1 VPGLRE
7 SFRDPSSLKP
17 KVWKSLRQTRN
28 FEEKGYNFLYN
39 LGTLGSVTPMST
51 SNIRNMGYESLQ
63 RYNDFRRLSGEN
75 RFTGITS
82 RKLVYSIGGRMLSA
96 GMSRMLPRVGG
107 LTGRLLRASAGR
119 ASQKILSHYDR
130 KTKDFLRGTFSL
142 DADAVDKK
150 IRQHAMR
157 GRFNVT
163 KVQLA
168 IAAIASANAPDY
180 YALARKNTGVG
191 SGDKYH
197 SGMVMYNHSLED
209 VEQMM
214 SAYDMAMYMENAELP
229 DRDISHLIRG
239 GRDGGGATIMDT
251 DNTHWLDGGHGFW
264 SSTPKGFKSYSAAEL
279 YLRQNPTRAEDYFNT
294 VRRGGARD
302 KSTPWSRAEHNPK
315 YGEGAL
321 YRFGPQSVDE
331 DKRKQIANMAA
342 DYLQLAEVDGVPLGG
357 DQLANTYS
365 KLLELHVE
373 GVPIEQLGQ
382 AAQTARIIR
391 GDLSDARGPQRYRKV
406 DNENFNPALP
416 ESKENPRRK
425 WEQGPR
431 GPFKSGGG
439 VNEHQALFTDNIKRH
454 NFVPNQEQIRK
465 SIHMLD
471 PVDSDKDGLVMWY
484 VLFGG
489 RNANDRKATGVRDA
503 LAIEL
508 GGPATDKT
516 GGRYYRTDQ
525 YVYTPTLL
533 MYRAM
538 SNAAKAFGLDKPT
551 KKPEMVSSMGGMII
565 PTTNPNFNARTR
577 ATQGGRPLPYSKGSL
592 VRAQGMTTTAD
603 TKRAMEQVY
612 RYSSLANTKV
622 LTDQGKAV
630 LSKRKMLLDSH
641 DARHLEII
649 DNVLNDAI
657 FTGAQPQLKG
667 WQQAAPFEKQF
678 RDVIRPDSSV
688 EELTK
693 ELNFFG
699 FQEQQRMSAAGGM
712 FPNQDY
718 WSDAN
723 AGKLIKNPPTDGS
736 VLYKTLTDDNGT
748 EYHVILGEKVHG
760 KAANYVSTK
769 GSVTGI
775 YGDNELN
782 AADIQF
788 LKEPVPG
795 SKAFDAIPIRQLT
808 KVGVSMQVEAMEMEI
823 LVKMK
828 AILRQGT
835 GLAELEIDQACR
847 AWVLTLRN
855 KFKAAANEDLTVV
868 DAMESLI
875 PKAGTSAALGDV
887 NRTLKGTGIIV
898 EEAGAMAF
906 AAAAEGGLAALATT
920 VRQVKKSWPDS
931 VDGKAA
937 SAAEVAKHLND
948 RPPSPKKDP
957 QIKNKNIRGAETFS
971 SGDLFS
977 FILVNGT
984 SSITP
989 DESLIKRLS
998 KEFNDAIKAG
1008 KSPGELHK
1016 LKERMSG
1023 IIEMHLYQK
1032 AKDLGLYGEDFQG
1045 NIVSGHPRDRDMPG
1059 TVLGDQT
1066 TTIGIEGI
1074 KYSGRTGAKPKPLS
1088 PLYSGRGHLAL
1099 STTATKDINDYK
1111 LNWKTHG
1118 MDATMTT
1125 DQAKREY
1132 IKRCVRYV
1140 QDEVAKMQA
1149 TDGAHTKN
1157 VRDKIITAPIIS
1169 QAWTD
1174 GLKAL
1179 GHGEHKTQADLM
1191 RIIDFLAGG
1200 FSQEAADDF
1209 NYQSSEW
1216 EFENPDLYE

>member
-1 VPGLRE
+1 MAGLRE
-7 SFRDPSSLKP
+7 SFRDPSTLKP

-28 FEEKGYNFLYN
+28 YEEKGYSFLYN
-39 LGTLGSVTPMST
+39 LGTLGSVTPIST

-82 RKLVYSIGGRMLSA
+82 RKLVYSIGGRMLSS

-119 ASQKILSHYDR
+119 ASQKILSHYDK

-150 IRQHAMR
+150 IKQHAMR

-180 YALARKNTGVG
+180 YALARKNTGIG

-197 SGMVMYNHSLED
+197 SGMVMQNHSLED

-214 SAYDMAMYMENAELP
+214 SSYDMAMYMENVELP
-229 DRDISHLIRG
+229 DRDLSHLIRTG
-239 GRDGGGATIMDT
+239 TGVGEAQVMDT
-251 DNTHWLDGGHGFW
+251 YRMKGGDGHILE
-264 SSTPKGFKSYSAAEL
+264 SKPKGFKSIGAAEL
-279 YLRQNPTRAEDYFNT
+279 YLRANPTRAEDYRDA
-294 VRRGGARD
+294 VRRGQAKD
-302 KSTPWSRAEHNPK
+302 KSTPWSRAEHNPR

-321 YRFGPQSVDE
+321 YRFGDKSIDE
-331 DKRKQIANMAA
+331 DKRKAIANMAA
-342 DYLQLAEVDGVPLGG
+342 DYLGLAEVDGLPTGG

-365 KLLELHVE
+365 KLLELHAQ

-382 AAQTARIIR
+382 GAQTARIIR
-391 GDLSDARGPQRYRKV
+391 GDLADTRGPQRYRKV
-406 DNENFNPALP
+406 NNEAFNPALP

-431 GPFKSGGG
+431 GQFHSGGG
-439 VNEHQALFTDNIKRH
+439 ENEHQSLFTDNIKRH

-538 SNAAKAFGLDKPT
+538 SNAAKAFGIDKPT
-551 KKPEMVSSMGGMII
+551 KKPDMVSSMGGMII

-592 VRAQGMTTTAD
+592 VRAKGMTTPAD

-622 LTDQGKAV
+622 VTDQGRAV

-641 DARHLEII
+641 DAQHLELI

-657 FTGAQPQLKG
+657 FTGAQPKLQD
-667 WQQAAPFEKQF
+667 WQQAAPFEKKF
-678 RDVIRPDSSV
+678 RDVIKPTSSA

-693 ELNFFG
+693 ELNFYG

-712 FPNQDY
+712 FANQDH

-736 VLYKTLTDDNGT
+736 VIFKTLTDDNGT
-748 EYHVILGEKVHG
+748 EFHVILGEKVHG

-788 LKEPVPG
+788 LREPVPG
-795 SKAFDAIPIRQLT
+795 TKAFDAVPIRQLT
-808 KVGVSMQVEAMEMEI
+808 KIGVSLQVDAMEREI

-828 AILRQGT
+828 AILRQGGT

-847 AWVLTLRN
+847 TWVLTLRN
-855 KFKAAANEDLTVV
+855 RFKAAANEDLSVV
-868 DAMESLI
+868 DAMDSLI
-875 PKAGTSAALGDV
+875 PKAGTSSALGEV

-906 AAAAEGGLAALATT
+906 SAAAEGGLAALANT
-920 VRQVKKSWPDS
+920 VRQVKKTWP
-931 VDGKAA
+931 VDDINKRAA
-937 SAAEVAKHLND
+937 SAQEVAKHLND
-948 RPPSPKKDP
+948 RPPHPSMDP
-957 QIKNKNIRGAETFS
+957 TIANANRRAAETFS
-971 SGDLFS
+971 QGDLFS
-977 FILVNGT
+977 FILHHGT
-984 SSITP
+984 GSITP
-989 DESLIKRLS
+989 DEALIKRLS

-1008 KSPGELHK
+1008 KSPGDLQR
-1016 LKERMSG
+1016 LKEKMSG
-1023 IIEMHLYQK
+1023 VIEMHLYQK
-1032 AKDLGLYGEDFQG
+1032 AVDLGLHGESFEQ
-1045 NIVSGHPRDRDMPG
+1045 NVVSGHSRDRNMPG
-1059 TVLGDQT
+1059 TVLGDLT
-1066 TTIGIEGI
+1066 TTSGVAGIE
-1074 KYSGRTGAKPKPLS
+1074 YRGRTGAKPKS
-1088 PLYSGRGHLAL
+1088 PLYSGKGHLAL
-1099 STTATKDINDYK
+1099 STTAVKDINDYK
-1111 LNWKTHG
+1111 LNWKTEG
-1118 MDATMTT
+1118 LTK
-1125 DQAKREY
+1125 QEY
-1132 IKRCVRYV
+1132 IKNCVAYCQR
-1140 QDEVAKMQA
+1140 EVAKMQA

-1157 VRDKIITAPIIS
+1157 VRDKVITAPIIS

-1191 RIIDFLAGG
+1191 RVIDFLAAGV
-1200 FSQEAADDF
+1200 SQQSADEF
-1209 NYQSSEW
+1209 NYQDSEW